1 MNLLHLTLWF
11 KWYVFHRTWH
21 FFVRYVKRWAHAF
34 SGRAVAIPAFQ
45 KFFHVIA
52 LTHLL
57 TPYITDITCPLAPL
71 LKPVL
76 AIRSNHVLRLV
87 SPSTDLPPGP
97 TFGYHKFAQFFNVS
111 HFHLWLIFS
120 AWRKKS
126 ECPSLEL
133 LEQNFA
139 RGSTKFGIFKNMSDK
154 AYPGFKTLSPY
165 LFQQSYM

>member
-1 MNLLHLTLWF
+1 MGS
-11 KWYVFHRTWH
+11 
-21 FFVRYVKRWAHAF
+21 WAHAF

-111 HFHLWLIFS
+111 HFHLWLILS
-120 AWRKKS
+120 AWRKKR
-126 ECPSLEL
+126 ECPSLDL

-139 RGSTKFGIFKNMSDK
+139 RGSTKFGILKIWATKHILALKHCLLTFFNNHICSCPSDNRC
-154 AYPGFKTLSPY
+154 ALS
-165 LFQQSYM
+165 Q